1 VSCGRDSGGL
11 AGGTVACGR
20 DSGGLGG
27 GTVACGRDSGGLR
40 RIVASRRVSAGTGGA
55 IDGSRRDSTGLRGRI
70 EGFGRVGAFVGC
82 GTRLLGCI
90 LGSNGCKAFLFRH
103 RSRQV
108 IQVEKTLL
116 PGSAEAFLRKKES
129 KRFWAHEEQYLE
141 SISDVEAIPDVK
153 GKES

>member
-1 VSCGRDSGGL
+1 MVASRRDSGGL
-11 AGGTVACGR
+11 GGIVASRRDSSGAEGGIEGFGR

-27 GTVACGRDSGGLR
+27 
-40 RIVASRRVSAGTGGA
+40 IVASG
-55 IDGSRRDSTGLRGRI
+55 RDSTGMRGRI
-70 EGFGRVGAFVGC
+70 EGFGRASAFVG
-82 GTRLLGCI
+82 GGARLLACI

-116 PGSAEAFLRKKES
+116 PGLAEGFLRKKES

-141 SISDVEAIPDVK
+141 SISDIEAILD
-153 GKES
+153 